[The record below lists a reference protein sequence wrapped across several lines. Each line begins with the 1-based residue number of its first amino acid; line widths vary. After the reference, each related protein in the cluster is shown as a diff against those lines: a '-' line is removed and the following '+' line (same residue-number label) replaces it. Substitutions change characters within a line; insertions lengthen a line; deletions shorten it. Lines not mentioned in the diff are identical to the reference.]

1 MVVLSRDIIGM
12 GRDGGQGV
20 DFWAMPLN
28 LFSFFVGG
36 EMFALVRGWF
46 VSPVWPS
53 FGTGKEFLIGIY
65 YFQGLM
71 L

>member
-12 GRDGGQGV
+12 GRDGGRGG
-20 DFWAMPLN
+20 DFWAVPLK

-36 EMFALVRGWF
+36 EMFALVCIPGVAILWH
-46 VSPVWPS
+46 
-53 FGTGKEFLIGIY
+53 GKGVLIGIY